1 MRHATG
7 FALGL
12 FLAGLSLAG
21 LSSLS
26 FAATS
31 SNGLDAAARARLVGD
46 HALTLQWLGW
56 GDLSRAGKVVVEDHG
71 DTLSLSGEQN
81 GEGENAGDYMR
92 LSGKIVSASRDG
104 FVFVGDITTRVNHI
118 ADGAECKRSGTFTFK
133 TRGARKYWRM
143 QEMTNPCDPVTDYVD
158 VYFRGI

>member
-1 MRHATG
+1 MRHANR
-7 FALGL
+7 FALSIL
-12 FLAGLSLAG
+12 LAG
-21 LSSLS
+21 LSSLA

-31 SNGLDAAARARLVGD
+31 SNGLDAAARAKLVGD

-56 GDLSRAGKVVVEDHG
+56 GDLSRAGKVTVEDRG
-71 DTLSLSGEQN
+71 DTLSVTGEQN
-81 GEGENAGDYMR
+81 GEGENLGDYLR
-92 LSGKIVSASRDG
+92 LSGKIVSVSRDG

-133 TRGARKYWRM
+133 TRGARRYWRM